1 MADRD
6 WARAKLFVTCDPET
20 DDPTGTVSF
29 YLTGDGDLR
38 IETRQYEPNEKRPQE
53 SEIHL
58 NSLTLRRKERNQ
70 NQPQM
75 LRDWIDEV
83 IK

>member
-1 MADRD
+1 MTDRD
-6 WARAKLFVTCDPET
+6 WVRMKVFVTYDPET

-38 IETRQYEPNEKRPQE
+38 IETRQYEPNTKFPEQ

-58 NSLTLRRKERNQ
+58 NMLTLRRKERDQ
-70 NQPQM
+70 NQPQV

-83 IK
+83 VK

>member
-6 WARAKLFVTCDPET
+6 WGRAKLFVTCDPET

-38 IETRQYEPNEKRPQE
+38 VETRQYEPNAKFPEQ

-58 NSLTLRRKERNQ
+58 NSLTLRRKSSGV
-70 NQPQM
+70 NQPQS